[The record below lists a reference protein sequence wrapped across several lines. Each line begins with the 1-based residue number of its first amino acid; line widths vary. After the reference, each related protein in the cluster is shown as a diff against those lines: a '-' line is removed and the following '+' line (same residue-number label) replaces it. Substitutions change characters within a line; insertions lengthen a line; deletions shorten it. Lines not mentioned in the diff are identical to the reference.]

1 MGVTRK
7 RHDAGTFHLHVRRG
21 DTVLVLSG
29 ADAGKRG
36 RVLQA
41 LPQRER
47 VIVEDVNVV
56 TRHQR
61 PRSRQPSAQQQQGII
76 RKPAG
81 IHVSNVMLVCPSC
94 NLPTRIKHGQSEG
107 HTVRV
112 CKHCS
117 ELIDK
122 PK

>member
-7 RHDAGTFHLHVRRG
+7 RHDAGTFQLHIRKG

-47 VIVEDVNVV
+47 AIVEDVNVV
-56 TRHQR
+56 TKHQR
-61 PRSRQPSAQQQQGII
+61 PRSRQPTAQQQGEVK
-76 RKPAG
+76 KPAG
-81 IHVSNVMLVCPSC
+81 VHASNLMLVCPSC
-94 NLPTRIKHGQSEG
+94 NLPTRIAHREMEG
-107 HTVRV
+107 RSVRI
-112 CKHCS
+112 CKHCA

-122 PK
+122 VR

>member
-7 RHDAGTFHLHVRRG
+7 RHEAGTFRMHVRRG
-21 DTVLVLSG
+21 DTVVVLSG

-47 VIVEDVNVV
+47 VVVEDVNVV

-61 PRSRQPSAQQQQGII
+61 PRSRQPTAQQQGEI

-94 NLPTRIKHGQSEG
+94 NLPTRIAHRESEG
-107 HTVRV
+107 RSARI
-112 CKHCS
+112 CKHCG

-122 PK
+122 AR